1 VLPGFISVNVIRPSS
16 GAQREYLSI
25 FRFDSSA
32 SLMAWEQSDARC
44 EWLKKYRTVGSQA
57 KPTDGKNGARILV
70 YRTRSLFTDTA
81 AAPQDGHRA
90 GNRDRH
96 VGFADDP
103 NPFLVRILSRWLLT
117 RQ

>member
-44 EWLKKYRTVGSQA
+44 EWLKKYRTVCSRA

-70 YRTRSLFTDTA
+70 Y
-81 AAPQDGHRA
+81 APEAYSPTQPP
-90 GNRDRH
+90 RH
-96 VGFADDP
+96 KMVIV
-103 NPFLVRILSRWLLT
+103 LVIVIAT
-117 RQ
+117 